1 MIKPFDDIL
10 TYRGNTKAG
19 SACHLRVFINEHTCK
34 AIVIL
39 AELDGNPG
47 FSVTNGAELIREE
60 ALRTIWQLRSLPPE
74 DVSWIEH
81 YPERDSFDVILFP
94 GPKQPTIEWRPCSRA
109 AVEALITPEHFEPIP
124 QHV

>member
-1 MIKPFDDIL
+1 MLKPYDDIL

-19 SACHLRVFINEHTCK
+19 SACHLRVYINELTFK
-34 AIVIL
+34 AIVIM

-47 FSVTNGAELIREE
+47 FSVTNGAELIRVE
-60 ALRTIWQLRSLPPE
+60 ALRNIWQLRSLPPTE
-74 DVSWIEH
+74 ISWIEH

-94 GPKQPTIEWRPCSRA
+94 GNHQREIEWRPCSRA
-109 AVEALITPEHFEPIP
+109 AVEALITPENFEPIP